1 MKVQESG
8 GQYRLKT
15 DERLLEAT
23 LQALPVH
30 IAVLDHDG
38 TILFV
43 NAAWQAFAHENGA
56 PALAEMSVGLNYLAI
71 CDQAAGDGSE
81 GAQEARQGIE
91 LVLAGSLPLFTV
103 EYPCHSPDKERW
115 FLLYAAPLA
124 GGAGQAVVAHLDIT
138 DRKLLEKRV
147 LATNQEMRDFLS
159 LVSHE
164 MRTPLASINGHVQL
178 AQQRLQRLEA
188 ELLVESASG
197 ASLEDR
203 LAAIQQNLERAET
216 QIKHLNRLIADLAE
230 VAHIQSG
237 RLDIQPTR
245 CDLAGIVREVVEEQK
260 LIWPSRS
267 IDLRLPEQAVDV
279 MADRGRIGQVITNY
293 MTNALKYAPA
303 DRPIEVSLKVEAN
316 QARVE
321 VRDEGPGLRA
331 EEQER
336 IWQRF
341 YRIPGAEVQ
350 KGVGISLGMGLYIC
364 RSIITQH
371 GGQTGVESTPGAGAT
386 FWFTLPLDGA
396 SEAATGQRYATC

>member
-8 GQYRLKT
+8 GQYRLTT

-56 PALAEMSVGLNYLAI
+56 PALGEMSVGLNYLAI

-91 LVLAGSLPLFTV
+91 LVLAGRLPLFTL

-115 FLLYAAPLA
+115 FLLYAVPLA

-197 ASLEDR
+197 ASLEHR

-216 QIKHLNRLIADLAE
+216 QIKHLNRLIADLSE

-237 RLDIQPTR
+237 RLDIQQAR
-245 CDLAGIVREVVEEQK
+245 CDLAGIVREVVEEQG

-267 IDLRLPEQAVDV
+267 IHLRLPEQAVDV

-293 MTNALKYAPA
+293 LTNALKYAPA

-371 GGQTGVESTPGAGAT
+371 GGQTGVESRPGAGAT

-396 SEAATGQRYATC
+396 SEASMPN